1 MKKLFFKIMS
11 QIYRVTPRKIA
22 VFNLT
27 VVSSCPRITS
37 LNLTNP
43 PALLSFR
50 QSRVFIMSLPYLIR
64 GKIQEIN
71 WKLSNQFSQLL
82 KAYFSKLYKIENN
95 LHFNNNRNNNYQKVF
110 TKMRNQNLKVQVIY
124 NYRWNLHLNRPS
136 YLCWIQFKYNSL
148 LNSLKGLMPLFNL

>member
-1 MKKLFFKIMS
+1 MKKRFFKIMS
-11 QIYRVTPRKIA
+11 QICPVTHLKIA
-22 VFNLT
+22 AFNLT
-27 VVSSCPRITS
+27 VVSSFPRIIF
-37 LNLTNP
+37 LNLINLL
-43 PALLSFR
+43 ALLF
-50 QSRVFIMSLPYLIR
+50 SRPSQVFIMSLPSLI
-64 GKIQEIN
+64 KEMIQEIN

-82 KAYFSKLYKIENN
+82 KAYFSNLYKIENN
-95 LHFNNNRNNNYQKVF
+95 RHFNNNRKNHYQKVF